1 MISVGTICVRAFVK
15 RPLKKILRL
24 VETKKKQR
32 IFVTDIP
39 YNKVVCSCKAHGM
52 SEGYKFRS
60 SKVQSEFFH
69 GYTKTMTTKTMM
81 RYAHR

>member
-1 MISVGTICVRAFVK
+1 MRAFVK
-15 RPLKKILRL
+15 RPRQKIF
-24 VETKKKQR
+24 VVGQKKKQR

-39 YNKVVCSCKAHGM
+39 YNKVFYSCKAHGM

-60 SKVQSEFFH
+60 SKVQFEFIH
-69 GYTKTMTTKTMM
+69 GYTKTMTTKTIM